1 MNRMLVSFF
10 ALFLGLGL
18 SLASV
23 DAEARRMGGGKSF
36 GMQRTAPAKREAK
49 PQQQSTAPTATPQKS
64 SWMGPIAG
72 LAAGLGLA
80 ALMSHLG
87 LGAEFANILLIALA
101 LVAAWMLFRYLTR
114 AKATP
119 RMQYAGD
126 SPHALKAPA
135 LFDMRPLA
143 ASNAPTP
150 LSHDLPPG
158 FDEKAFIREA
168 KLNFI
173 RMQAANDAG
182 NIEDIRAFTT
192 PELFAEIRL
201 QLSERGDA
209 AQETDV
215 VNLNAEVLECVEEN
229 AQLIVSVRFHGLIS
243 EDASSG
249 TSPFDETWHLS
260 KPANGKSGWLVAG
273 IQQRNHDPALKRM
286 TA

>member
-1 MNRMLVSFF
+1 MTRILVSFF
-10 ALFLGLGL
+10 ALCLGL
-18 SLASV
+18 SLTLAPF

-36 GMQRTAPAKREAK
+36 GMQRSAPAKREAT
-49 PQQQSTAPTATPQKS
+49 PQQQGTAPAATPQKR

-87 LGAEFANILLIALA
+87 LGAEFANILLIALGIM
-101 LVAAWMLFRYLTR
+101 AAFMLFRYLTR

-119 RMQYAGD
+119 GMQYAGAHP
-126 SPHALKAPA
+126 SAL
-135 LFDMRPLA
+135 
-143 ASNAPTP
+143 NAPTRFDTP
-150 LSHDLPPG
+150 TLAGSSGSAACLSNALPPG
-158 FDEKAFIREA
+158 FDAEAFVREA

-182 NIEDIRAFTT
+182 NIDDIRAFTT

-215 VNLNAEVLECVEEN
+215 VNLNAEILECAEEN
-229 AQLIVSVRFHGLIS
+229 NQLISSVRFHGLIS
-243 EDASSG
+243 EEAS
-249 TSPFDETWHLS
+249 TTAPFDETWHLTKS
-260 KPANGKSGWLVAG
+260 ASGKGGWLVAG
-273 IQQRNHDPALKRM
+273 IQQNSL
-286 TA
+286 